1 MTQKAEATRAQIVQ
15 SAYRLFLENGYSAT
29 SMRNIV
35 SASGVTMGGIYNH
48 FANKEE
54 IFSAVFQQ
62 NHPFKWVLPSMAQAE
77 GDTLEA
83 LVRDV
88 ARRMLK
94 ALGDSP
100 DALKLMFTEVVEF
113 RGCHMAQSFEEGAH
127 SGVLELMNRFLAF
140 QDQIRP
146 IPPFTLARS
155 FIGFFFSFFI
165 TGMFLPP
172 QFLNPEKDFDLFVEI
187 YLNGILEPK

>member
-29 SMRNIV
+29 SMRDIV
-35 SASGVTMGGIYNH
+35 GASGITMGGIYNH

-54 IFSAVFQQ
+54 IFNAVFLQ
-62 NHPFKWVLPSMAQAE
+62 NHPFRRVLPSMAQAE

-100 DALKLMFTEVVEF
+100 DVLKLMFIEIVEF
-113 RGCHMAQSFEEGAH
+113 QGCHMTQSFGEG
-127 SGVLELMNRFLAF
+127 SPGGVLELVNRFLAF
-140 QDQIRP
+140 HDQIRP

-155 FIGFFFSFFI
+155 FIGLFFSFFV
-165 TGMFLPP
+165 TGMFLPQ